1 MMSTHVR
8 TKRLEQ
14 LKLRMERNI
23 EKLLEERRVF
33 KTEGQRNFRDAMAYG
48 YFQAY
53 CDFCIEFGF
62 DVDDRLL
69 EEVMVP
75 K

>member
-1 MMSTHVR
+1 MSTHVR
-8 TKRLEQ
+8 TKRLEN
-14 LKLRMERNI
+14 LKVKMERNI
-23 EKLLEERRVF
+23 EKYLEERKIA
-33 KTEGQRNFRDAMAYG
+33 KTKQLRDFRDAMAYG